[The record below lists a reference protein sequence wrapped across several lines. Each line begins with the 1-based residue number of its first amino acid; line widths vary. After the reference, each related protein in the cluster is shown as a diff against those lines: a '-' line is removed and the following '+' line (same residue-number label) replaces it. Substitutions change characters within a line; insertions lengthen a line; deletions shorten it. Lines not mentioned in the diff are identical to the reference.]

1 MVVTKSF
8 EDLKDADL
16 AERLKNVDQPSPL
29 DVAQIAATLVGK
41 RRATRR
47 RRTVG
52 LSLVVSS
59 CFLLG
64 WLGIRGFFGSLNP
77 DLDHESRV
85 AVADREPNLVDREP
99 NLADREQNF
108 PPEVGID
115 KVEIDFANID
125 QLLNASVI
133 KNDLWGR
140 TEVEKN
146 QREKIEELKNEI
158 ELMEERND
166 RYRRSVL
173 REIASRAIQ

>member
-1 MVVTKSF
+1 MTKSF

-85 AVADREPNLVDREP
+85 AVADREPNL
-99 NLADREQNF
+99 ADREQNF

>member
-1 MVVTKSF
+1 MTKSF

-85 AVADREPNLVDREP
+85 AVADRE
-99 NLADREQNF
+99 QNF